1 MSAEHLGRENVLF
14 DKAATLSRFS
24 EFLMVMGTS
33 LCLLGSRGVRSAVWR
48 FRLPPAPHRPPRSGR
63 NCKKRCSVILTDLVR
78 FRAMKGSW
86 AMVSALIAAALLGGC
101 RLPGYDGPVSQSV
114 AASRQYARRGVAALE
129 RGDAAEAEQWLA
141 KAVKSC
147 PGDSEP
153 RRHYA
158 EALWQRGQ
166 REQALAQLREAVKR
180 ADEDP
185 VLHRRMAEMCLE
197 LGQIDTARE
206 SIERAIDLNPKS
218 AESWAVRGRIL
229 QASGQF
235 REALADFHRALGL
248 APDDRQVLL
257 DVAELHRRLEQP
269 HRALQALQSL
279 AETYN
284 PGEEPQQVLYLTGL
298 AQLALARYDDAAES
312 LALAAERGP
321 TQPEL
326 LYRWA
331 EAQWLCGRADQAA
344 ALAAQALQ
352 AAPDHQPS
360 RELLQR
366 IELARSSSSG
376 VLR

>member
-1 MSAEHLGRENVLF
+1 MSQFTQPRQAPTGRERN
-14 DKAATLSRFS
+14 D
-24 EFLMVMGTS
+24 
-33 LCLLGSRGVRSAVWR
+33 GSREKAR
-48 FRLPPAPHRPPRSGR
+48 
-63 NCKKRCSVILTDLVR
+63 KKRCGVVSTDLVR
-78 FRAMKGSW
+78 FRVMKGSW
-86 AMVSALIAAALLGGC
+86 AMALALVAATLLGGC

-114 AASRQYARRGVAALE
+114 ATSRQFARRGVTALE
-129 RGDAAEAEQWLA
+129 RGDPLEAEQWLA

-197 LGQIDTARE
+197 LGQVDTARQ

-218 AESWAVRGRIL
+218 AESWAVRGRVL
-229 QASGQF
+229 RSTGRL

-257 DVAELHRRLEQP
+257 DVAELHRQLEQP

-312 LALAAERGP
+312 LAVAAQRGP
-321 TQPEL
+321 AQPEL

-331 EAQWLCGRADQAA
+331 EAQWLCGRMEQAA
-344 ALAAQALQ
+344 NTAAQALQ

-360 RELLQR
+360 RELIQR
-366 IELARSSSSG
+366 IELARSSSAAT
-376 VLR
+376 LR